1 MFVEHLPRVSNWE
14 ANVADNLSR
23 RETTYTM
30 ENKLLK
36 SFNAEVPGV
45 LKKWMK
51 DPSEERNMPYVMLD
65 YVKSKIVQ

>member
-1 MFVEHLPRVSNWE
+1 
-14 ANVADNLSR
+14 
-23 RETTYTM
+23 M
-30 ENKLLK
+30 EKKLLK

-51 DPSEERNMPYVMLD
+51 DPSEDWNMPYVMLD